1 MKKILLLLA
10 SVAVLFSCG
19 NKGDNTDPVVPTPEE
34 QASLT
39 VDVTELSFVAEGE
52 AKTIKISTNKDW
64 KVSTTADWLDLS
76 PESGVAGEDLSVN
89 VTASANTTESVRTA
103 TVTIK
108 ADKLTKTVSISQE
121 KPAQEPAPGPDQPGN
136 ATSYQRGTDP
146 VMYAS
151 GLEDNKFYVLYSKYY
166 DTEVWTESEGKL
178 TMSENENIVFSA
190 EYVFQ
195 FKKDDSK
202 LNTTFDSYG
211 NFAAGAWKSM
221 STGKYLDEDFNLNAE
236 LDNALY
242 LEFANNWGS
251 TNAPNEI
258 NVLDVYKCPITSTS
272 TLSLWYHNDAL
283 VFGDNGY
290 AYEGGQGTNKR
301 KWVAYEV
308 TAVAQ

>member
-10 SVAVLFSCG
+10 SVAVLYSCG
-19 NKGDNTDPVVPTPEE
+19 NGEGNTDPVVPTPEE
-34 QASLT
+34 QASLA

-151 GLEDNKFYVLYSKYY
+151 GLADNKFYVLYSKYY
-166 DTEVWTESEGKL
+166 ETEVWTESAGKL

-190 EYVFQ
+190 FVIRKESIFLNHIRSRIGADGKECDSVFLICTEV
-195 FKKDDSK
+195 FDKLIRSLSVIHKDVACMTEGVTGGTADDNR
-202 LNTTFDSYG
+202 LNTHFRKNFH
-211 NFAAGAWKSM
+211 NFANPCS
-221 STGKYLDEDFNLNAE
+221 
-236 LDNALY
+236 
-242 LEFANNWGS
+242 
-251 TNAPNEI
+251 
-258 NVLDVYKCPITSTS
+258 
-272 TLSLWYHNDAL
+272 
-283 VFGDNGY
+283 
-290 AYEGGQGTNKR
+290 
-301 KWVAYEV
+301 
-308 TAVAQ
+308 